1 MRLVRCETLYRAGN
15 AGARTAELCLT
26 LNMAL
31 AINMLQVFQLL
42 SEEMGENPKV
52 LPVIWLL
59 VEAEDALLQ

>member
-1 MRLVRCETLYRAGN
+1 M
-15 AGARTAELCLT
+15 T